1 MRGRRSAKGG
11 TGAAG
16 RGGGSGPPPIRLDIA
31 VRNLGPVARGSVAI
45 RPLTILIGPNNS
57 GKSYV
62 ATMLRSILT
71 AQRDVA
77 GARWRLADSES
88 APAFRSLLAQKHGKN
103 RRRMAVTG
111 AESGRVMRSLLA
123 GELCPV
129 LEEQIAWDF
138 GSEPRGLARD
148 GSGDTAAVDI
158 SERDPRTG
166 RLRKLSVALGGRLS
180 ARAVGMASGY
190 VIEAPPGSPGYSV
203 AAAAPAG
210 RQDGTARKDGRQSQ
224 PQPEVDAIGLGPD
237 TDPRRLSN
245 ALAMD
250 IMERI
255 SAGIAFRAAP
265 RHVYHIP
272 PAASGMLQVPSALDP
287 DTVASGRHGGGAQG
301 MAGAAGDLLSELA
314 LGEMTSG
321 PFSSLAESM
330 DNELFG
336 GSIRLDAPAGGG
348 CREIAY
354 YGDEGR
360 VPLRR
365 CSSAISS
372 IAPLSLHLKHVV
384 GRGDLLVIEE
394 PDEHLHPKA
403 HLVLA
408 KYLVRLVR
416 DGAGVLV
423 TTHSIFLLEKL
434 AKYLMVGDFAPE
446 ERSKVPGYGRD
457 DYLAPDEVS
466 AYVFEPNAGGGY
478 RTSPVE
484 RDEEYGI
491 SQEEFVRVNEV
502 LYQDTITIGSIMEAR
517 GGE

>member
-1 MRGRRSAKGG
+1 M
-11 TGAAG
+11 
-16 RGGGSGPPPIRLDIA
+16 
-31 VRNLGPVARGSVAI
+31 ARGSVAI

-88 APAFRSLLAQKHGKN
+88 ASAFRSLLARKHGKN
-103 RRRMAVTG
+103 RRRIAVTG
-111 AESGRVMRSLLA
+111 AESGRVLRSLLA

-129 LEEQIAWDF
+129 LEEQITWDF
-138 GSEPRGLARD
+138 DSKLRD
-148 GSGDTAAVDI
+148 LVRVGSGDTAAVDI

-166 RLRKLSVALGGRLS
+166 RLRRLSVALGDRLS

-190 VIEAPPGSPGYSV
+190 VVEAPPGSPGYSV

-210 RQDGTARKDGRQSQ
+210 RQGDATRKGGRQSQ

-237 TDPRRLSN
+237 TDPHKLSN

-255 SAGIAFRAAP
+255 SAGITFRAAP
-265 RHVYHIP
+265 RHVYHIH
-272 PAASGMLQVPSALDP
+272 PAASGMLQGRRALDP
-287 DTVASGRHGGGAQG
+287 NAAAAGRHWGGAQG
-301 MAGAAGDLLSELA
+301 MTGAAGDLLSELA
-314 LGEMTSG
+314 LGDMTRG
-321 PFSSLAESM
+321 PFSALAKSM
-330 DNELFG
+330 DKELFG
-336 GSIRLDAPAGGG
+336 GSIRLDAPTGGG

-372 IAPLSLHLKHVV
+372 IAPLSLYLKHVV
-384 GRGDLLVIEE
+384 GRGDLLIIEE
-394 PDEHLHPKA
+394 PDEHLHPDA

-423 TTHSIFLLEKL
+423 TTHSVVLLERL
-434 AKYLMVGDFAPE
+434 AKYLMVGDFSPE
-446 ERSKVPGYGRD
+446 VRSKIPGYGRYD
-457 DYLAPDEVS
+457 HLAPDDVS
-466 AYVFEPNAGGGY
+466 AYVFEPSAGGGY
-478 RTSPVE
+478 HTSPIE
-484 RDEEYGI
+484 RDEDWGI
-491 SQEEFVRVNEV
+491 SQEEFIRVNEV
-502 LYQDTITIGSIMEAR
+502 LHQEAIIIDSIMRAR
-517 GGE
+517 AGG